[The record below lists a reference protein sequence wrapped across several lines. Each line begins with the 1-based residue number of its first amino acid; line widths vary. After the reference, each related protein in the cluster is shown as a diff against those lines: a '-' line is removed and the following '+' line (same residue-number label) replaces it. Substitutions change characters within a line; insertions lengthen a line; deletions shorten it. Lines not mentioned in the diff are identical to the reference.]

1 MHRWETVGGSSG
13 AANKAFLGQ
22 MVKYSGSGEGG
33 YRGGGVVKECGWMVN
48 ALNWSAAGF
57 YF

>member
-22 MVKYSGSGEGG
+22 MVKYL
-33 YRGGGVVKECGWMVN
+33 GGVAEVGLEGWLRSVVGWR
-48 ALNWSAAGF
+48 LC
-57 YF
+57 

>member
-22 MVKYSGSGEGG
+22 MVKYSRGGG

>member
-22 MVKYSGSGEGG
+22 MVKYSGGC
-33 YRGGGVVKECGWMVN
+33 RGGGVVEERGRMVN
-48 ALNWSAAGF
+48 ALN
-57 YF
+57 